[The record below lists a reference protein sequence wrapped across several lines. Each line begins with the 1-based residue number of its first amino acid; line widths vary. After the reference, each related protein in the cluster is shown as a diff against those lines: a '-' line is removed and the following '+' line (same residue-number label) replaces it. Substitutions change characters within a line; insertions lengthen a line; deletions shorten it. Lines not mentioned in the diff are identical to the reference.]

1 MINKKGLIGL
11 VTAVTVL
18 NGCNNSESDSKSSKI
33 PSGQIGDY
41 IIETRAYDAFA
52 DYFLK
57 NHEDFRKNDLINFA
71 KEADNNNDFY
81 LSGQEAID
89 YISFTKN

>member
-33 PSGQIGDY
+33 PSGQIGNY
-41 IIETRAYDAFA
+41 IIETQAHNAFA
-52 DYFLK
+52 DYFLE
-57 NHEDFRKNDLINFA
+57 NHEDFREKDLINFA

-81 LSGQEAID
+81 LSEQEAKD
-89 YISFTKN
+89 YINFTKN